1 MSSQPQSGT
10 PLKTIVRIMN
20 LACAAAIIAITIVDV
35 ITVLELFAF
44 WRWIFMTYQ
53 FLFALMILAAEL
65 RLDFILKYF
74 RFLEGN
80 IGKGWFLIFCGMWLI
95 GYSLASTITGSCLI
109 FCGFVTTFI
118 LSCSVR
124 INHYNIEMMIA
135 FMNFIKIIKY
145 HYTQQQLMGNK
156 MMKSQAEFE
165 QDYQRKQEMK
175 PSVLALN
182 LLIKKKGRV
191 STEYQFL
198 TPPIG
203 KGQYSEIR
211 KVINKKTGIM
221 RAVKIVQKNATEKE
235 EERVSSEVNILEK
248 LDHPNILKINEY
260 YSDDRFHYIITDF
273 YSGGELFSKIQERR
287 IFSEAYAARII
298 RQLLY
303 AVNYCHLHGIA
314 HREIRPENIMLEK
327 SSEFASAILIDFGM
341 CQKISH
347 KMHSSVNHPYYQ
359 APEIQQKKYNES
371 IDIWAI
377 GVITYILLCGYPP
390 FGGDTNRKIIDNVLK
405 KPLIFDEQDWIK
417 NSNESKEFVR
427 KILVKDPNQRITIDQ
442 ALNDPWIVKNY
453 ELQVTDSQLRRVLTN
468 LMNYNC
474 QSKLQEATLKL
485 IVLYLASREE
495 LSELREVFTSIDSKN
510 DGYIDVEEL
519 QTAMLKIFDSET
531 AERQSNKICNEDDTL
546 SYSQFLAQAID
557 KQAILQKSK
566 IETAFKLIDR
576 NASGN
581 INVEELSEAFKCNLT
596 GNDYWIEIMNEQNLQ
611 I

>member
-1 MSSQPQSGT
+1 
-10 PLKTIVRIMN
+10 
-20 LACAAAIIAITIVDV
+20 
-35 ITVLELFAF
+35 
-44 WRWIFMTYQ
+44 
-53 FLFALMILAAEL
+53 
-65 RLDFILKYF
+65 
-74 RFLEGN
+74 
-80 IGKGWFLIFCGMWLI
+80 
-95 GYSLASTITGSCLI
+95 
-109 FCGFVTTFI
+109 
-118 LSCSVR
+118 
-124 INHYNIEMMIA
+124 
-135 FMNFIKIIKY
+135 
-145 HYTQQQLMGNK
+145 MGNK
-156 MMKSQAEFE
+156 IMKSQAEFE
-165 QDYQRKQEMK
+165 QEYQRKQEQK

-221 RAVKIVQKNATEKE
+221 RAVKIVQKNANEKE
-235 EERVSSEVNILEK
+235 EERVTSEVNILEK

-260 YSDDRFHYIITDF
+260 YSDDRFHYIITDY

-287 IFSEAYAARII
+287 TFSETQAARII

-303 AVNYCHLHGIA
+303 ALNYCHLHGIA
-314 HREIRPENIMLEK
+314 HREIRPENIMLER

-359 APEIQQKKYNES
+359 APEIQQKKYNEQ

-377 GVITYILLCGYPP
+377 GIITYILLCGYPP
-390 FGGDTNRKIIDNVLK
+390 FGGESNRKIIDNVLK
-405 KPLIFDEQDWIK
+405 KPLIFEEQDWNK
-417 NSNESKEFVR
+417 YSNESKEFVK
-427 KILVKDPNQRITIDQ
+427 KILIKDPSQRITIEQ
-442 ALNDPWIVKNY
+442 ALNDPWIVKNF
-453 ELQVTDSQLRRVLTN
+453 ELQVSDGQLKRVLTN
-468 LMNYNC
+468 LVNYNS

-495 LSELREVFTSIDSKN
+495 LSELREIFTYIDSKN

-519 QTAMLKIFDSET
+519 QTAMLKIFDFET
-531 AERQSNKICNEDDTL
+531 TERQTNKICGEDETL

-581 INVEELSEAFKCNLT
+581 INVEELCEAFKCNLA
-596 GNDYWIEIMNEQNLQ
+596 GNDQWIEIMNEVDANHDGALSLVEFTNMMKKLIQS
-611 I
+611 